1 MYLLQN
7 NLELDGTGSNS
18 FLDLHKQVAMSA
30 IAYKSVTV

>member
-7 NLELDGTGSNS
+7 NLELDGKGSNS
-18 FLDLHKQVAMSA
+18 FLDLHKQVAVSA